1 MEVSTMQELTGN
13 FNDYQDYIDSVEC
26 YFDHHDWQLAV
37 THDSIIS
44 YSTYLKKY
52 PEGLFVAEAERER
65 NRIRADTTAWERALG
80 IDDIEAYKYYL
91 ASNSIYTEK
100 ATRRIDWLEQDE
112 QAWHSA
118 KADNSEESYQQYL
131 LSYPKGKFI
140 KAAKSGK
147 KVLVSDRH
155 SYEDAITIN
164 TVFAINA
171 YLENPNG
178 RFRNE
183 ALARLKTLK
192 KAEEEKR
199 EKIEKMKKEEEELY
213 TVVGVFLIVCLIVLG
228 WVVYNYFELVVL
240 IALASGAIFY
250 ALRK

>member
-1 MEVSTMQELTGN
+1 M
-13 FNDYQDYIDSVEC
+13 
-26 YFDHHDWQLAV
+26 
-37 THDSIIS
+37 
-44 YSTYLKKY
+44 
-52 PEGLFVAEAERER
+52 FVAEAERHK
-65 NRIRADTTAWERALG
+65 NRIRSDTTAWERALG

-118 KADNSEESYQQYL
+118 KVENSEESYQQYL

-192 KAEEEKR
+192 KAEEKKR
-199 EKIEKMKKEEEELY
+199 EKIKILQEKMKKEEEEQY

-228 WVVYNYFELVVL
+228 WVVYNYFEVVVL